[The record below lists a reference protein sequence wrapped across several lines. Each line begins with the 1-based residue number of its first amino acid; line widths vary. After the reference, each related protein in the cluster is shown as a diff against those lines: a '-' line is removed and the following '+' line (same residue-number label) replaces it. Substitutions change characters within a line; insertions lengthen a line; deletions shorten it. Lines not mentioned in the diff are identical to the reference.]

1 MNFFEQ
7 IFMFQETD
15 DNNKYIQLIEQQN
28 ELLKSNIE
36 EKRQTFSTDNQR
48 YNYKETHLKSLTNIN
63 SLLNILYFV
72 LFVGMSILLFVSSK
86 ISLGFYSK
94 IILILAFA
102 IFPFV
107 IGLIEL
113 KIWSMLKY
121 IFSIL
126 TGTVYN

>member
-1 MNFFEQ
+1 MNFFGQ
-7 IFMFQETD
+7 ILFQETD

-28 ELLKSNIE
+28 ELLQSNIE

-48 YNYKETHLKSLTNIN
+48 YNYKETHLKSLTNTN

-94 IILILAFA
+94 IVLILVFA

-107 IGLIEL
+107 IGWVEL
-113 KIWSMLKY
+113 KIWSLLKY
-121 IFSIL
+121 IFSLL